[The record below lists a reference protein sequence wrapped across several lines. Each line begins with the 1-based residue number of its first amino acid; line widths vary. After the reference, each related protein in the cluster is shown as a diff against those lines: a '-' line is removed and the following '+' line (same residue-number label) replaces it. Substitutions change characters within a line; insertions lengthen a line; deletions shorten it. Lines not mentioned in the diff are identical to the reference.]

1 MPVKNPSQW
10 HELHLD
16 SQMSGAERDPVGK
29 QNWSQRR
36 WAVAWGARLRPL
48 LITSPPNVTTS
59 WLVRV
64 CPGSRNALGSSRE
77 EAQRIGL
84 ELWTVK
90 GSSFYWCMCFQPSKS
105 LTQLKARLFLSSLGT
120 WDKSAGRCPLR
131 AQLLLGL
138 DRTFGQQWH
147 PLGSCVE
154 QLESQF
160 CADQRLGG
168 GFGNFLQPEQCFQH
182 MSCPVTI
189 PLGLLAAYQLAP
201 VSCPPPSFCCPPAPW
216 QLSHGRRAC
225 SQHRHLNF
233 WGMNV
238 WRGFSL

>member
-1 MPVKNPSQW
+1 M
-10 HELHLD
+10 
-16 SQMSGAERDPVGK
+16 
-29 QNWSQRR
+29 
-36 WAVAWGARLRPL
+36 AWGARLRPL

-59 WLVRV
+59 WLARV

-90 GSSFYWCMCFQPSKS
+90 GSSFYRCMCFQPSKS

-120 WDKSAGRCPLR
+120 WDKSAGRCPLW

-160 CADQRLGG
+160 CADQRLGS
-168 GFGNFLQPEQCFQH
+168 GFGNFLQPEQCFEH

-201 VSCPPPSFCCPPAPW
+201 VSCPPPSFCCPLHPGNWVMGSVPVHSIDILTFEEW
-216 QLSHGRRAC
+216 MCGVVFLC
-225 SQHRHLNF
+225 SCHVLF
-233 WGMNV
+233 LESIL
-238 WRGFSL
+238 RGWC